1 MAERRRQPV
10 SEQPEAYELSQQEW
24 EHVGQD
30 NELEE
35 MSAQEEDPTGLAQVR
50 TPMRTV
56 KRQSLNRML
65 WRSPTSPSPPGRK
78 PMGKMNKARDTKETE
93 PTRGASSS
101 TAQMDMT
108 QMNMAQMQAMMMKMQ
123 ELMAQNLN
131 KEQEPEIEAG
141 ARHRGRSKEPVPAK
155 DKVKKTPRAVRTA
168 ALTGD
173 EAPFP
178 SLSTQFS
185 DDPTMNLM
193 ISLRAQ
199 TFTFKWK
206 LLLLM
211 LRVKLAVEIEKRRWK
226 RNPRWIMKMHGNHI
240 ASLWGHLGSA
250 RQLCYS
256 PKVAW
261 LAQ

>member
-1 MAERRRQPV
+1 MSTRRKTGD
-10 SEQPEAYELSQQEW
+10 PEVFELSQQEW
-24 EHVGQD
+24 ENVGQD

-35 MSAQEEDPTGLAQVR
+35 MSAQEEDTTGVASLR
-50 TPMRTV
+50 HPMRTM

-65 WRSPTSPSPPGRK
+65 RKPTSTSPPGRK
-78 PMGKMNKARDTKETE
+78 PMSKMTKGRDSKTPE
-93 PTRGASSS
+93 PDHPASSS
-101 TAQMDMT
+101 EAQMS
-108 QMNMAQMQAMMMKMQ
+108 MAQIQAMMVRMQ
-123 ELMAQNLN
+123 EMMMAQGMSR
-131 KEQEPEIEAG
+131 EQEVEGDQGHDPG
-141 ARHRGRSKEPVPAK
+141 QRHRGRSQEPAKTK

-178 SLSTQFS
+178 SLSAQFS

-193 ISLRAQ
+193 ISLRSQ
-199 TFTFKWK
+199 TLTFKWK
-206 LLLLM
+206 LLLLT
-211 LRVKLAVEIEKRRWK
+211 LRIKHAVEMEKRRWK

-240 ASLWGHLGSA
+240 ASLWGHLGAA

>member
-1 MAERRRQPV
+1 
-10 SEQPEAYELSQQEW
+10 
-24 EHVGQD
+24 
-30 NELEE
+30 
-35 MSAQEEDPTGLAQVR
+35 MS
-50 TPMRTV
+50 
-56 KRQSLNRML
+56 
-65 WRSPTSPSPPGRK
+65 
-78 PMGKMNKARDTKETE
+78 
-93 PTRGASSS
+93 
-101 TAQMDMT
+101 
-108 QMNMAQMQAMMMKMQ
+108 MAQIQAMMVRMQ
-123 ELMAQNLN
+123 EMMMAQGMPR
-131 KEQEPEIEAG
+131 EQEVEADQG
-141 ARHRGRSKEPVPAK
+141 HDPGQRHRGRSQEPAKTK

-193 ISLRAQ
+193 ISLRSQ
-199 TFTFKWK
+199 TLTFKWK

-211 LRVKLAVEIEKRRWK
+211 LRIKRAVEVEKRRRK
-226 RNPRWIMKMHGNHI
+226 RNLRWIMKLHGNHI
-240 ASLWGHLGSA
+240 ASLRGHLGAA